1 MEKLI
6 SKFWGDISNL
16 PEGKKIALMYW
27 TVAIV
32 LFGAQLL
39 FGLIAA
45 YQYVNPDFLYTVM
58 PFNITRILHINAMVV
73 WLIMGFIGGIYWL
86 LPDETGIDV
95 VGAKLGKLGFYL
107 LTGAVAVVVL
117 VFLLVQIGKGNF
129 FTIWFINEGREYIEA
144 PRWAD
149 LGIVAVMLIIY
160 YNVLATVLKAKRITG
175 LLGVLLI
182 DLLALAGL
190 YVAGMFFTPNI
201 TYDQFWW
208 WWVVHL
214 WVEATWEVLVGV
226 LMGYA
231 LMKVLDTPRH
241 IIEGWLYLEVLL
253 VFGTGILGLGH
264 HYYWIGTPE
273 YWLGIGGFF
282 SSLEPLPLVAM
293 IVHAVYDAG
302 VHKLR
307 TVNRPALFFIFL
319 QAFGNFF
326 GAGVWG
332 FMHTL
337 PQINLY
343 SHGTQM
349 AASHGHLAF
358 FGAYVATNLVLMYL
372 ALQHIR
378 APQGPILDSKTWKIA
393 YLGMILTMVG
403 MVGALL
409 VAGFAQTFFER
420 AVGGATWQDYIMA
433 QMHPWVHIPMIWR
446 LGFGVLFFLF
456 YFVLVYDMLTIGKK
470 AEAVEVKPA

>member
-1 MEKLI
+1 MSKLYE
-6 SKFWGDISNL
+6 SQ
-16 PEGKKIALMYW
+16 KIALMYF

-45 YQYVNPDFLYTVM
+45 YQFINPEFLFNVL
-58 PFNITRILHINAMVV
+58 PFSVSRMLHINALVV
-73 WLIMGFIGGIYWL
+73 WLVMGFIGGIYWL
-86 LPDETGIDV
+86 LPSETGRDV
-95 VGAKLGKLGFYL
+95 VGAKIGKLAFFL
-107 LTGAVAVVVL
+107 LTAAVAVVVL
-117 VFLLVQIGKGNF
+117 VYIFKQIGKGDF
-129 FTIWFINEGREYIEA
+129 FTMWFITEGREYIEA

-149 LGIVAVMLIIY
+149 IGIVIVMLMIY
-160 YNVLATVLKAKRITG
+160 FNVAATVLKAKRVTG
-175 LLGVLLI
+175 LLGVLLV

-190 YVAGMFFTPNI
+190 YTAGMFFTPNI
-201 TYDQFWW
+201 THDQFWW

-226 LMGYA
+226 LMGFA
-231 LMKVLDTPRH
+231 LMHVLGTPRR
-241 IIEGWLYLEVLL
+241 IVEGWLYLEVLL

-282 SSLEPLPLVAM
+282 SSLEPIPLVAM

-302 VHKLR
+302 AHRLK
-307 TVNRPALFFIFL
+307 TVNRPALFWIFL

-343 SHGTQM
+343 SHGTQIS
-349 AASHGHLAF
+349 ASHGHLAF
-358 FGAYVATNLVLMYL
+358 FGAYVATNVALIYI

-378 APQGPILDSKTWKIA
+378 APEGPILDGRVWRVA
-393 YLGMILTMVG
+393 YIGMTLSMVG

-420 AVGGATWQDYIMA
+420 AVGGATWQDFIVA
-433 QMHPWVHIPMIWR
+433 QMHPWVSVPYVWR
-446 LGFGVLFFLF
+446 FGFGVLFFLS
-456 YFVLVYDMLTIGKK
+456 YLILVYDLLTIGKRTTV
-470 AEAVEVKPA
+470 AEVKPA

>member
-1 MEKLI
+1 MSKLYE
-6 SKFWGDISNL
+6 S
-16 PEGKKIALMYW
+16 EKIALLYF

-45 YQYVNPDFLYTVM
+45 YQFINPDFLYETL
-58 PFNITRILHINAMVV
+58 PFSITRMLHINAMVV

-86 LPDETGIDV
+86 LPKETGIDV
-95 VGAKLGKLGFYL
+95 VGAKLGKLAWFL
-107 LTGAVAVVVL
+107 LTAAVGVVVL
-117 VFLLVQIGKGNF
+117 VYIFKQIGKGDF
-129 FTIWFINEGREYIEA
+129 FTLWFITEGREYIEA

-149 LGIVAVMLIIY
+149 IGIVVVMLIIY
-160 YNVLATVLKAKRITG
+160 FNVLATVLKAKKITG
-175 LLGVLLI
+175 LLGVLLV

-190 YVAGMFFTPNI
+190 YLAGMFFTPNI
-201 TYDQFWW
+201 THDQFWW

-226 LMGYA
+226 LMGFA
-231 LMKVLDTPRH
+231 LMTVLGTPRR

-282 SSLEPLPLVAM
+282 SSLEPIPLVAM

-302 VHKLR
+302 VHKLQ
-307 TVNRPALFFIFL
+307 TVNRPALFWIFL

-358 FGAYVATNLVLMYL
+358 FGAYVATNIALIYIV
-372 ALQHIR
+372 LQHIR
-378 APQGPILDSKTWKIA
+378 APEGPILDSKTWKIA
-393 YLGMILTMVG
+393 YIGMIVSMVG

-420 AVGGATWQDYIMA
+420 AVGGATWQDFIVT
-433 QMHPWVHIPMIWR
+433 QMHPWVSIPFLWR
-446 LGFGVLFFLF
+446 FGFGLLFFLS
-456 YFVLVYDMLTIGKK
+456 YLVLVYDLVTIGKK
-470 AEAVEVKPA
+470 ATVTEVKPA

>member
-1 MEKLI
+1 MSRLYE
-6 SKFWGDISNL
+6 SQ
-16 PEGKKIALMYW
+16 KIALMYF
-27 TVAIV
+27 TVAII

-45 YQYVNPDFLYTVM
+45 YQFINPEFLFNVL
-58 PFNITRILHINAMVV
+58 PFSVARMLHINALII

-86 LPDETGIDV
+86 LPSETGRDV
-95 VGAKLGKLGFYL
+95 VGAKIGKLAFFL
-107 LTGAVAVVVL
+107 LTAAVTVVVL
-117 VFLLVQIGKGNF
+117 VYIFKQIGKGDF
-129 FTIWFINEGREYIEA
+129 FTMWFITEGREYIEA

-149 LGIVAVMLIIY
+149 IGIVIVMLMIY
-160 YNVLATVLKAKRITG
+160 FNVAATVLKAKRITG
-175 LLGVLLI
+175 LLGVLLV

-190 YVAGMFFTPNI
+190 YTAGMFFTPNI
-201 TYDQFWW
+201 THDQFWW

-226 LMGYA
+226 LMGFA
-231 LMKVLDTPRH
+231 LMHVLGTPRR
-241 IIEGWLYLEVLL
+241 IVEGWLYLEVLL

-282 SSLEPLPLVAM
+282 SSLEPIPLVAM

-302 VHKLR
+302 AHKLR
-307 TVNRPALFFIFL
+307 TVNRPALFWIFL

-343 SHGTQM
+343 SHGTQIS
-349 AASHGHLAF
+349 ASHGHLAF
-358 FGAYVATNLVLMYL
+358 FGAYVATNMALIYIV
-372 ALQHIR
+372 LQHIR
-378 APQGPILDSKTWKIA
+378 APEGPILDGRLWRVA
-393 YLGMILTMVG
+393 YIGMILSMVG

-420 AVGGATWQDYIMA
+420 AVGGATWQDFIVA
-433 QMHPWVHIPMIWR
+433 QMHPWVSVPYVWR
-446 LGFGVLFFLF
+446 FGFGVLFFLS
-456 YFVLVYDMLTIGKK
+456 YLILVYDLLTIGRKTT
-470 AEAVEVKPA
+470 VTEVKPA

>member
-1 MEKLI
+1 MGKLYE
-6 SKFWGDISNL
+6 SQ
-16 PEGKKIALMYW
+16 KIALLYFS
-27 TVAIV
+27 VAIV
-32 LFGAQLL
+32 LFGAQLF

-45 YQYVNPDFLYTVM
+45 YQYINPDFLYGIL
-58 PFNITRILHINAMVV
+58 PFSVTRMLHINAMVV
-73 WLIMGFIGGIYWL
+73 WLLMGFIGGIYWL
-86 LPDETGIDV
+86 LPSETGRDV
-95 VGAKLGKLGFYL
+95 VGAKLGKLAWFL
-107 LTGAVAVVVL
+107 LTAAVGIVVL
-117 VFLLVQIGKGNF
+117 VYLFKQIGKGDI
-129 FTIWFINEGREYIEA
+129 FTLWFITEGREYIEA

-160 YNVLATVLKAKRITG
+160 FNVAATVLKAGKITG
-175 LLGVLLI
+175 LLGVLLV

-201 TYDQFWW
+201 THDQFWW

-231 LMKVLDTPRH
+231 LMTVLGTPRR
-241 IIEGWLYLEVLL
+241 IVEGWLYLEVLL

-302 VHKLR
+302 VHKLQ
-307 TVNRPALFFIFL
+307 TVNRPALFWIFL

-349 AASHGHLAF
+349 SASHGHLAF
-358 FGAYVATNLVLMYL
+358 FGAYVATNVALIYI

-378 APQGPILDSKTWKIA
+378 APEGPILDSKTWKVA
-393 YLGMILTMVG
+393 YIGMIVSMVG

-420 AVGGATWQDYIMA
+420 AVGGATWQDFITA
-433 QMHPWVHIPMIWR
+433 QMHPWVSVPYLWR
-446 LGFGVLFFLF
+446 FGFGVIFFLS
-456 YFVLVYDMLTIGKK
+456 YLVLLYDLATIGKK
-470 AEAVEVKPA
+470 VTVAEVKPA

>member
-1 MEKLI
+1 MSKLYE
-6 SKFWGDISNL
+6 SQ
-16 PEGKKIALMYW
+16 KIALMYF

-45 YQYVNPDFLYTVM
+45 YQFINPEFLFNVL
-58 PFNITRILHINAMVV
+58 PFSVSRMLHINALII
-73 WLIMGFIGGIYWL
+73 WLVMGFIGGIYWL
-86 LPDETGIDV
+86 LPSETGRDV
-95 VGAKLGKLGFYL
+95 VGAKIGKLAFFL
-107 LTGAVAVVVL
+107 LTAAVAVVVL
-117 VFLLVQIGKGNF
+117 VYIFKQIGKGDF
-129 FTIWFINEGREYIEA
+129 FTMWFITEGREYIEA

-149 LGIVAVMLIIY
+149 IGIVIVMLMIY
-160 YNVLATVLKAKRITG
+160 FNVAATVLKAKRITG
-175 LLGVLLI
+175 LLGVLLV

-190 YVAGMFFTPNI
+190 YTAGMFFTPNI
-201 TYDQFWW
+201 THDQFWW

-226 LMGYA
+226 LMGFA
-231 LMKVLDTPRH
+231 LMHVLGTPRR
-241 IIEGWLYLEVLL
+241 IVEGWLYLEVLL

-282 SSLEPLPLVAM
+282 SSLEPIPLVAM

-302 VHKLR
+302 AHKLK
-307 TVNRPALFFIFL
+307 TVNRPALFWIFL

-343 SHGTQM
+343 SHGTQIS
-349 AASHGHLAF
+349 ASHGHLAF
-358 FGAYVATNLVLMYL
+358 FGAYVATNMVLIYIV
-372 ALQHIR
+372 LQHIR
-378 APQGPILDSKTWKIA
+378 APEGPILDGRLWRVA
-393 YLGMILTMVG
+393 YIGMTLSMVG

-420 AVGGATWQDYIMA
+420 AVGGATWQDFIVA
-433 QMHPWVHIPMIWR
+433 QMHPWVSVPYVWR
-446 LGFGVLFFLF
+446 FGFGVLFFLS
-456 YFVLVYDMLTIGKK
+456 YLILVYDLLTIGRK
-470 AEAVEVKPA
+470 ATVAEVKPA

>member
-1 MEKLI
+1 MSKLYE
-6 SKFWGDISNL
+6 SQ
-16 PEGKKIALMYW
+16 KIALMYF

-45 YQYVNPDFLYTVM
+45 YQFINPEFLFNVL
-58 PFNITRILHINAMVV
+58 PFSVSRMLHINALII

-86 LPDETGIDV
+86 LPSETGRDV
-95 VGAKLGKLGFYL
+95 VGAKIGKLAFFL
-107 LTGAVAVVVL
+107 LTAAVAVVVL
-117 VFLLVQIGKGNF
+117 VYIFKQIGKGDF
-129 FTIWFINEGREYIEA
+129 FTMWFITEGREYIEA

-149 LGIVAVMLIIY
+149 IGIVIVMLMIY
-160 YNVLATVLKAKRITG
+160 FNVAATVLKAKRITG
-175 LLGVLLI
+175 LLGVLLV

-190 YVAGMFFTPNI
+190 YTAGMFFTPNI
-201 TYDQFWW
+201 THDQFWW

-226 LMGYA
+226 LMGFA
-231 LMKVLDTPRH
+231 LMHVLGTPRR
-241 IIEGWLYLEVLL
+241 IVEGWLYLEVLL

-282 SSLEPLPLVAM
+282 SSLEPIPLVAM

-302 VHKLR
+302 AHRLK
-307 TVNRPALFFIFL
+307 TVNRPALFWIFL

-343 SHGTQM
+343 SHGTQIS
-349 AASHGHLAF
+349 ASHGHLAF
-358 FGAYVATNLVLMYL
+358 FGAYVATNMALIYIV
-372 ALQHIR
+372 LQHIR
-378 APQGPILDSKTWKIA
+378 APEGPILDGRLWRVA
-393 YLGMILTMVG
+393 YIGMTLSMVG

-420 AVGGATWQDYIMA
+420 AVGGATWQDFIVA
-433 QMHPWVHIPMIWR
+433 QMHPWVSVPYVWR
-446 LGFGVLFFLF
+446 FGFGVLFFLS
-456 YFVLVYDMLTIGKK
+456 YLILVYDFLTIGKRTTV
-470 AEAVEVKPA
+470 AEVKPA

>member
-1 MEKLI
+1 MSKLYE
-6 SKFWGDISNL
+6 SQ
-16 PEGKKIALMYW
+16 KIALMYF
-27 TVAIV
+27 TVAVI
-32 LFGAQLL
+32 LFGAQLI

-45 YQYVNPDFLYTVM
+45 YQFINPSFLYEVL
-58 PFNITRILHINAMVV
+58 PFSVTRMLHINALVV

-86 LPDETGIDV
+86 LPSETGRDV
-95 VGAKLGKLGFYL
+95 VGAKLGKLAFFL
-107 LTGAVAVVVL
+107 LTGAVTIVVL
-117 VFLLVQIGKGNF
+117 VYLLKQFGKGDF
-129 FTIWFINEGREYIEA
+129 FTLWFITEGREYIEA

-149 LGIVAVMLIIY
+149 FGIVAVMLIIY
-160 YNVLATVLKAKRITG
+160 FNVIATVLKAGRITG
-175 LLGVLLI
+175 LLGVLLV

-201 TYDQFWW
+201 TQDQFWW

-226 LMGYA
+226 LMGWS
-231 LMKVLDTPRH
+231 LMHVLGTPRR

-282 SSLEPLPLVAM
+282 SSLEPIPLVAM

-302 VHKLR
+302 VHKLQ
-307 TVNRPALFFIFL
+307 TVNRPALFWIFL

-358 FGAYVATNLVLMYL
+358 FGAYVATNMVLIYI

-378 APQGPILDSKTWKIA
+378 APEGPILDSKTWRIA
-393 YLGMILTMVG
+393 YVGMIISMVG
-403 MVGALL
+403 MVGSLL

-420 AVGGATWQDYIMA
+420 AIGGATWQDFIVT
-433 QMHPWVHIPMIWR
+433 QMHPWVSIPFIWR
-446 LGFGVLFFLF
+446 FGFGILFFLS
-456 YFVLVYDMLTIGKK
+456 YLVLIYDLATIGKK
-470 AEAVEVKPA
+470 VTATEVKPA

>member
-1 MEKLI
+1 MSKLYE
-6 SKFWGDISNL
+6 SQ
-16 PEGKKIALMYW
+16 KIALMYF

-45 YQYVNPDFLYTVM
+45 YQFINPEFLFNVL
-58 PFNITRILHINAMVV
+58 PFSVSRMLHINALII

-86 LPDETGIDV
+86 LPSETGRDV
-95 VGAKLGKLGFYL
+95 VGAKIGKLAFFL
-107 LTGAVAVVVL
+107 LTAAVAVVVL
-117 VFLLVQIGKGNF
+117 VYIFKQIGKGDF
-129 FTIWFINEGREYIEA
+129 FTMWFITEGREYIEA

-149 LGIVAVMLIIY
+149 IGIVIVMLMIY
-160 YNVLATVLKAKRITG
+160 FNVAATVLKAKRITG
-175 LLGVLLI
+175 LLGVLLV

-190 YVAGMFFTPNI
+190 YTAGMFFTPNI
-201 TYDQFWW
+201 THDQFWW

-226 LMGYA
+226 LMGFA
-231 LMKVLDTPRH
+231 LMHVLGTPRR
-241 IIEGWLYLEVLL
+241 IVEGWLYLEVLL

-282 SSLEPLPLVAM
+282 SSLEPIPLVAM

-302 VHKLR
+302 AHKLK
-307 TVNRPALFFIFL
+307 TVNRPALFWIFL

-343 SHGTQM
+343 SHGTQIS
-349 AASHGHLAF
+349 ASHGHLAF
-358 FGAYVATNLVLMYL
+358 FGAYVATNMALIYIV
-372 ALQHIR
+372 LQHIR
-378 APQGPILDSKTWKIA
+378 APEGPILDGRLWRVA
-393 YLGMILTMVG
+393 YIGMTLSMVG

-420 AVGGATWQDYIMA
+420 AVGGATWQDFIVA
-433 QMHPWVHIPMIWR
+433 QMHPWVSVPYVWR
-446 LGFGVLFFLF
+446 FGFGVLFFLS
-456 YFVLVYDMLTIGKK
+456 YLILVYDFLTIGKRTTV
-470 AEAVEVKPA
+470 AEVKPA

>member
-1 MEKLI
+1 MSRLYE
-6 SKFWGDISNL
+6 SQ
-16 PEGKKIALMYW
+16 KIALMYFV
-27 TVAIV
+27 VAII

-45 YQYVNPDFLYTVM
+45 YQFINPDFLFDVL
-58 PFNITRILHINAMVV
+58 PFSVARMLHINALIV
-73 WLIMGFIGGIYWL
+73 WLVMGFIGGIYWL
-86 LPDETGIDV
+86 LPSETGRDV
-95 VGAKLGKLGFYL
+95 VGAKIGKLAFFL
-107 LTGAVAVVVL
+107 FTAAVTVVVL
-117 VFLLVQIGKGNF
+117 VYIFKQTGKGDF
-129 FTIWFINEGREYIEA
+129 FTMWFITEGREYIEA

-149 LGIVAVMLIIY
+149 IGIVVVMLMIY
-160 YNVLATVLKAKRITG
+160 FNVVATVIKAKRITG
-175 LLGVLLI
+175 LMGVLLV

-190 YVAGMFFTPNI
+190 YTAGMFFTPNI
-201 TYDQFWW
+201 THDQFWW

-231 LMKVLDTPRH
+231 LMHVLGTPRR
-241 IIEGWLYLEVLL
+241 IVEGWLYLEVLL

-282 SSLEPLPLVAM
+282 SSLEPIPLVAM

-302 VHKLR
+302 VHKLQ
-307 TVNRPALFFIFL
+307 TVNRPALFWIFL

-343 SHGTQM
+343 SHGTQLS
-349 AASHGHLAF
+349 ASHGHLAF
-358 FGAYVATNLVLMYL
+358 FGAYVATNLAILYII
-372 ALQHIR
+372 LQNIR
-378 APQGPILDSKTWKIA
+378 APEGPILDSRAWRIA
-393 YLGMILTMVG
+393 YLGMTISMVG

-420 AVGGATWQDYIMA
+420 AIGGATWQDFIVT
-433 QMHPWVHIPMIWR
+433 QMHPWVSVPYLWR
-446 LGFGVLFFLF
+446 FGFGVMFFLS
-456 YFVLVYDMLTIGKK
+456 YLVLVYDLLTIGKK
-470 AEAVEVKPA
+470 STVVEVKPA

>member
-1 MEKLI
+1 MSRLYE
-6 SKFWGDISNL
+6 SQ
-16 PEGKKIALMYW
+16 KIALMYFV
-27 TVAIV
+27 VAII

-45 YQYVNPDFLYTVM
+45 YQFINPDFLFDVL
-58 PFNITRILHINAMVV
+58 PFSVARMLHINALIV
-73 WLIMGFIGGIYWL
+73 WLVMGFIGGIYWL
-86 LPDETGIDV
+86 LPSETGRDV
-95 VGAKLGKLGFYL
+95 VGAKIGKLAFFL
-107 LTGAVAVVVL
+107 FTAAVTVVVL
-117 VFLLVQIGKGNF
+117 VYIFKQTGKGDF
-129 FTIWFINEGREYIEA
+129 FTMWFITEGREYIEA

-149 LGIVAVMLIIY
+149 IGIVVVMLMIY
-160 YNVLATVLKAKRITG
+160 FNVVATVIKAKRITG
-175 LLGVLLI
+175 LMGVLLV

-190 YVAGMFFTPNI
+190 YTAGMFFTPNI
-201 TYDQFWW
+201 THDQFWW

-231 LMKVLDTPRH
+231 LMHVLGTPRR
-241 IIEGWLYLEVLL
+241 IVEGWLYLEVLL

-282 SSLEPLPLVAM
+282 SSLEPIPLVAM

-302 VHKLR
+302 VHKLQ
-307 TVNRPALFFIFL
+307 TVNRPALFWIFL

-343 SHGTQM
+343 SHGTQLS
-349 AASHGHLAF
+349 ASHGHLAF
-358 FGAYVATNLVLMYL
+358 FGAYVATNLAILYII
-372 ALQHIR
+372 LQNIR
-378 APQGPILDSKTWKIA
+378 APEGPILDSRAWRIA
-393 YLGMILTMVG
+393 YLGMTISMVG

-420 AVGGATWQDYIMA
+420 AIGGATWQDFIVT
-433 QMHPWVHIPMIWR
+433 QMHPWVSVPYLWR
-446 LGFGVLFFLF
+446 FGFGVMFFLS
-456 YFVLVYDMLTIGKK
+456 YLVLVYDLLTIGRKSTV
-470 AEAVEVKPA
+470 VEVKPA

>member
-1 MEKLI
+1 MSKLYE
-6 SKFWGDISNL
+6 SQ
-16 PEGKKIALMYW
+16 KIALMYF

-45 YQYVNPDFLYTVM
+45 YQFINPEFLFNVL
-58 PFNITRILHINAMVV
+58 PFSVSRMLHINALII

-86 LPDETGIDV
+86 LPSETGRDV
-95 VGAKLGKLGFYL
+95 VGAKIGKLAFFL
-107 LTGAVAVVVL
+107 LTAAVAVVVL
-117 VFLLVQIGKGNF
+117 VYIFKQIGKGDF
-129 FTIWFINEGREYIEA
+129 FTMWFITEGREYIEA

-149 LGIVAVMLIIY
+149 IGIVIVMLMIY
-160 YNVLATVLKAKRITG
+160 FNVAATVLKAKRITG
-175 LLGVLLI
+175 LLGVLLV

-190 YVAGMFFTPNI
+190 YTAGMFFTPNI
-201 TYDQFWW
+201 THDQFWW

-226 LMGYA
+226 LMGFA
-231 LMKVLDTPRH
+231 LMHVLGTPRR
-241 IIEGWLYLEVLL
+241 IVEGWLYLEVLL

-282 SSLEPLPLVAM
+282 SSLEPIPLVAM

-302 VHKLR
+302 AHKLK
-307 TVNRPALFFIFL
+307 TVNRPALFWIFL

-343 SHGTQM
+343 SHGTQIS
-349 AASHGHLAF
+349 ASHGHLAF
-358 FGAYVATNLVLMYL
+358 FGAYVATNMALIYIV
-372 ALQHIR
+372 LQHIR
-378 APQGPILDSKTWKIA
+378 APEGPILDGRLWRIA
-393 YLGMILTMVG
+393 YIGMTLSMVG

-420 AVGGATWQDYIMA
+420 AVGGATWQDFIVA
-433 QMHPWVHIPMIWR
+433 QMHPWVSVPYVWR
-446 LGFGVLFFLF
+446 FGFGVLFFLS
-456 YFVLVYDMLTIGKK
+456 YLILVYDFLTIGKRTTV
-470 AEAVEVKPA
+470 AEVKPA

>member
-1 MEKLI
+1 MSKLYE
-6 SKFWGDISNL
+6 SQ
-16 PEGKKIALMYW
+16 KIALLYFS
-27 TVAIV
+27 VAIV

-45 YQYVNPDFLYTVM
+45 YQFINPDFLYDVL
-58 PFNITRILHINAMVV
+58 PFSVTRMLHINAMIV

-86 LPDETGIDV
+86 LPSETGRDV
-95 VGAKLGKLGFYL
+95 VGAKLGKLAWFL
-107 LTGAVAVVVL
+107 LTSAVGVVVL
-117 VFLLVQIGKGNF
+117 VYIFKQIGKGDF
-129 FTIWFINEGREYIEA
+129 FTLWFITEGREYIEA

-149 LGIVAVMLIIY
+149 IGIVAVMLIIY
-160 YNVLATVLKAKRITG
+160 FNVIATVVRAKRVTG

-190 YVAGMFFTPNI
+190 YTAGMFFTPNI
-201 TYDQFWW
+201 THDQFWW

-226 LMGYA
+226 LMGWA
-231 LMKVLDTPRH
+231 LMHVLGTPRR

-282 SSLEPLPLVAM
+282 SSLEPIPLVAM

-302 VHKLR
+302 VHKLQ
-307 TVNRPALFFIFL
+307 TVNRPALFWIFL

-358 FGAYVATNLVLMYL
+358 FGAYVATNIALIYIV
-372 ALQHIR
+372 LQHIR
-378 APQGPILDSKTWKIA
+378 APEGPILDSKTWKIA
-393 YLGMILTMVG
+393 YIGMIISMVG

-420 AVGGATWQDYIMA
+420 AVGGATWQDFIVT
-433 QMHPWVHIPMIWR
+433 QMHPWVSVPFLWR
-446 LGFGVLFFLF
+446 FGFGVLFFLS
-456 YFVLVYDMLTIGKK
+456 YLVLVYDLATIGKR
-470 AEAVEVKPA
+470 ATVGEVKPA

>member
-1 MEKLI
+1 MSKLYE
-6 SKFWGDISNL
+6 SQ
-16 PEGKKIALMYW
+16 KIALMYF
-27 TVAIV
+27 TVAVV

-45 YQYVNPDFLYTVM
+45 YQFINPEFLFNVL
-58 PFNITRILHINAMVV
+58 PFSVSRMLHINALVV
-73 WLIMGFIGGIYWL
+73 WLVMGFIGGIYWL
-86 LPDETGIDV
+86 LPSETGRDV
-95 VGAKLGKLGFYL
+95 VGAKIGKLAFFL
-107 LTGAVAVVVL
+107 LTAAVAVVVL
-117 VFLLVQIGKGNF
+117 VYIFKQIGKGDF
-129 FTIWFINEGREYIEA
+129 FTMWFITEGREYIEA

-149 LGIVAVMLIIY
+149 IGIVIVMLMIY
-160 YNVLATVLKAKRITG
+160 FNVAATVLKAKRITG
-175 LLGVLLI
+175 LLGVLLV

-190 YVAGMFFTPNI
+190 YTAGMFFTPNI
-201 TYDQFWW
+201 THDQFWW

-226 LMGYA
+226 LMGFA
-231 LMKVLDTPRH
+231 LMHVLGTPRR
-241 IIEGWLYLEVLL
+241 IVEGWLYLEVLL

-282 SSLEPLPLVAM
+282 SSLEPIPLVAM

-302 VHKLR
+302 AHKLK
-307 TVNRPALFFIFL
+307 TVNRPALFWIFL

-343 SHGTQM
+343 SHGTQIS
-349 AASHGHLAF
+349 ASHGHLAF
-358 FGAYVATNLVLMYL
+358 FGAYVATNMALIYIV
-372 ALQHIR
+372 LQHIR
-378 APQGPILDSKTWKIA
+378 APEGPILDGRLWRVA
-393 YLGMILTMVG
+393 YIGMTLSMVG

-420 AVGGATWQDYIMA
+420 AVGGATWQDFIVA
-433 QMHPWVHIPMIWR
+433 QMHPWVSVPYVWR
-446 LGFGVLFFLF
+446 FGFGVLFFLS
-456 YFVLVYDMLTIGKK
+456 YLILVYDFLTIGKRTTV
-470 AEAVEVKPA
+470 AEVKPA